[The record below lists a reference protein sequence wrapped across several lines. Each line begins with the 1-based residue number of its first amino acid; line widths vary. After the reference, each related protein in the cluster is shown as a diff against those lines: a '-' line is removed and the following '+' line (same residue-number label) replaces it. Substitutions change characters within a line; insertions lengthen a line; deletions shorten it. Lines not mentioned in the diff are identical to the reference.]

1 VAVDMKFS
9 LALPREALSIPV
21 IRRVLGDALR
31 GLGVSEDCVADI
43 LLATCEACTN
53 VVKHARATARYEV
66 LASIDDDKC
75 VLKIVE
81 TGPAA
86 GPVPES
92 FAGGFTGTDDWSSAT
107 GGAPDAAPFDASTID
122 AAGPETPAAAARLEA
137 ESGRGIK
144 IMRALVD
151 DVTFDTAPEQ
161 GTIVY
166 LEKRLTWQD
175 EALLR
180 RLEYDLVHSGR

>member
-1 VAVDMKFS
+1 MKFS

-66 LASIDDDKC
+66 LASIDDEKC

-92 FAGGFTGTDDWSSAT
+92 FAAGFTAAGDWPAAETVTFDAPSLDTSALDT
-107 GGAPDAAPFDASTID
+107 SALDTSAPD
-122 AAGPETPAAAARLEA
+122 AAAARLEA

-151 DVTFDTAPEQ
+151 DVTFDIAPEQ
-161 GTIVY
+161 GTIVH

>member
-1 VAVDMKFS
+1 MKFS

-31 GLGVSEDCVADI
+31 GLGVSEDCVADL
-43 LLATCEACTN
+43 LLAACEACTN
-53 VVKHARATARYEV
+53 VVKHARATSRYEV
-66 LASIDDDKC
+66 VASVDDEKC
-75 VLKIVE
+75 VLKIIEVRQE
-81 TGPAA
+81 TGSDPAA
-86 GPVPES
+86 ES
-92 FAGGFTGTDDWSSAT
+92 LAE
-107 GGAPDAAPFDASTID
+107 APDWLPVRPGT
-122 AAGPETPAAAARLEA
+122 LED
-137 ESGRGIK
+137 ESGRGIR

-151 DVTFDTAPEQ
+151 DVIFDIAPEH

-166 LEKRLTWQD
+166 LQKRLTWRD

>member
-1 VAVDMKFS
+1 VAVGQEVAVDMKFS

-21 IRRVLGDALR
+21 IRRVLGDVLR

-66 LASIDDDKC
+66 LASVDDETC
-75 VLKIVE
+75 VLKIIETRQE
-81 TGPAA
+81 TGPDPVAEPLADEA
-86 GPVPES
+86 GWLQARP
-92 FAGGFTGTDDWSSAT
+92 SAPPPT
-107 GGAPDAAPFDASTID
+107 
-122 AAGPETPAAAARLEA
+122 LED

-151 DVTFDTAPEQ
+151 DVIIDTAPEH

-166 LEKRLTWQD
+166 LQKRLTWRD

>member
-1 VAVDMKFS
+1 MKRVFLAAPGVTGVVGQEVAVDMKFS

-66 LASIDDDKC
+66 LASIDDEMC

-81 TGPAA
+81 MCGGPDEPGRLTGLFSGEARL
-86 GPVPES
+86 PES
-92 FAGGFTGTDDWSSAT
+92 PPG
-107 GGAPDAAPFDASTID
+107 
-122 AAGPETPAAAARLEA
+122 LES
-137 ESGRGIK
+137 ESGRGIN

-151 DVTFDTAPEQ
+151 DVTFDTAPET

-166 LEKRLTWQD
+166 LQKRLTWHD

-180 RLEYDLVHSGR
+180 RLEYALVHSGN

>member
-1 VAVDMKFS
+1 MKFS
-9 LALPREALSIPV
+9 LELPREASSIPV

-31 GLGVSEDCVADI
+31 GLGVSADCVDDI

-66 LASIDDDKC
+66 LASVDDETC

-81 TGPAA
+81 I
-86 GPVPES
+86 
-92 FAGGFTGTDDWSSAT
+92 
-107 GGAPDAAPFDASTID
+107 GGAARTPGRLSEFFADAAANRLPGSPLR
-122 AAGPETPAAAARLEA
+122 PEAES
-137 ESGRGIK
+137 ESGRGIN

-151 DVTFDTAPEQ
+151 DVTFGTAPDA

-166 LEKRLTWQD
+166 LQKRLTWRD

-180 RLEYDLVHSGR
+180 QLEYDLVHSGN

>member
-1 VAVDMKFS
+1 MKFS

-31 GLGVSEDCVADI
+31 GLGVSEDCVSDI

-53 VVKHARATARYEV
+53 VVKHARATACYEV
-66 LASIDDDKC
+66 LASVDDEKC

-81 TGPAA
+81 TGR
-86 GPVPES
+86 GPQRPEYPDRLPLLPE
-92 FAGGFTGTDDWSSAT
+92 GFPRGRHRR
-107 GGAPDAAPFDASTID
+107 
-122 AAGPETPAAAARLEA
+122 ETQSRLEA
-137 ESGRGIK
+137 ESGRGIN

-151 DVTFDTAPEQ
+151 DVTFDTASDS

-166 LEKRLTWQD
+166 LQKRLTWRD

-180 RLEYDLVHSGR
+180 RLEYDLVHSGN

>member
-1 VAVDMKFS
+1 MKFS

-21 IRRVLGDALR
+21 IRRVLGDAMR

-53 VVKHARATARYEV
+53 VVKHAQATARYEV
-66 LASIDDDKC
+66 LASIDEEQC

-81 TGPAA
+81 IGEMGDLASPEWSTLSGPAA
-86 GPVPES
+86 TPL
-92 FAGGFTGTDDWSSAT
+92 
-107 GGAPDAAPFDASTID
+107 PD
-122 AAGPETPAAAARLEA
+122 A

-144 IMRALVD
+144 IMQALVD
-151 DVTFDTAPEQ
+151 DVTFDTEPEH

-166 LEKRLTWQD
+166 MQKRLTWRD

>member
-1 VAVDMKFS
+1 MKFS

-31 GLGVSEDCVADI
+31 GLGVSEDCVGDI

-66 LASIDDDKC
+66 LASIDDDIC

-81 TGPAA
+81 TGRAQGRQGRSGRREQRPDRPP
-86 GPVPES
+86 GPPGDE
-92 FAGGFTGTDDWSSAT
+92 
-107 GGAPDAAPFDASTID
+107 PP
-122 AAGPETPAAAARLEA
+122 RLEA

-144 IMRALVD
+144 IMQAVVD
-151 DVTFDTAPEQ
+151 DVTFDTAPDY

-166 LEKRLTWQD
+166 LQKRLTWRD

-180 RLEYDLVHSGR
+180 RLEYDLAHTGS

>member
-1 VAVDMKFS
+1 MKFS

-66 LASIDDDKC
+66 LAGIDDEKC

-81 TGPAA
+81 TGPATR
-86 GPVPES
+86 PVPES
-92 FAGGFTGTDDWSSAT
+92 FAGGFTAADDWPAVD
-107 GGAPDAAPFDASTID
+107 GAAFDAPSLDTSTRD
-122 AAGPETPAAAARLEA
+122 TSAAAAKLEA

-151 DVTFDTAPEQ
+151 DVTFDIAPEQ

-166 LEKRLTWQD
+166 LEKRLTWRD